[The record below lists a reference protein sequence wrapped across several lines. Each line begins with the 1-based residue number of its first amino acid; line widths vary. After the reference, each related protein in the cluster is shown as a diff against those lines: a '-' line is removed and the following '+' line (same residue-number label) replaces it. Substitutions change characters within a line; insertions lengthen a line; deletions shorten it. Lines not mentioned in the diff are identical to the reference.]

1 MGKSVSILEPLVLAQ
16 SVFFTFFVFS
26 KCMRRNGSKRLS
38 DWPACEN
45 NRTFFMEKSSCMH

>member
-16 SVFFTFFVFS
+16 AVFTFFVFS
-26 KCMRRNGSKRLS
+26 KCMRRNGSKQLS

-45 NRTFFMEKSSCMH
+45 NRTFFMEKLSCMH